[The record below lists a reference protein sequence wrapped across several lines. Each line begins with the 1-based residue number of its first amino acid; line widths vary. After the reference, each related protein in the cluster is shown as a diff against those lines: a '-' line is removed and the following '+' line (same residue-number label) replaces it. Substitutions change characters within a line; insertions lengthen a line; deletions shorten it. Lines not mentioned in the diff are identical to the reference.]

1 MSSVQITQIRKSR
14 ENDYKI
20 SSTKSK
26 DLEIQLTTAKRDL
39 GNCEDGLSD
48 VEGDTERLKAAN
60 RWFYF
65 EHIIEVV
72 SAVALAAGGKYYDL

>member
-48 VEGDTERLKAAN
+48 VEGDTERLKAAI